1 MSKQEQT
8 NETPVE
14 TVSKRPTKH
23 AVIMR
28 GVVTPILGLLA
39 VACVVLGVLNAT
51 EWKPSA
57 EVTATAKTSGVQYI
71 VTDPGVLSVVDDR
84 AKMTVKSTASDEVC
98 VALGSAT
105 DVAGWV
111 SGQKYVRVT
120 GLNSWTELSV
130 SDAKSHGKDT
140 TGDGDVA
147 FKDSDM
153 WSRVTCG
160 DGSVTI
166 TTKSADDSRVAL
178 VDLGESGSADVSMHW
193 TRSTLPDFA
202 MPFYFAGGLLA
213 IMAILAASVF
223 AMPPHKRR
231 KRVIE
236 AAADAADEVR
246 VGEAIAGSFG
256 MRSTAGRGT
265 KSGPKRKRR
274 RHAAG
279 SASVE
284 TTAAPVIVD
293 PSSRNL
299 VAENS
304 GDSAADAAKDGEANV
319 GEQTSV
325 ISPDE
330 LQAYFARLAAEV
342 GEPNASDNATNG
354 TADDKGEE
362 R

>member
-1 MSKQEQT
+1 MSEQEQT

-14 TVSKRPTKH
+14 AVGKRPTRH

-51 EWKPSA
+51 EWKPNA

-71 VTDPGVLSVVDDR
+71 VTDPGVLSMVDDR
-84 AKMTVKSTASDEVC
+84 AKMTVESTASDEVC

-105 DVAGWV
+105 DIAGWI

-120 GLNSWTELSV
+120 GLNSWTELAV
-130 SDAKSHGKDT
+130 SDAKSHGKDA

-160 DGSVTI
+160 DGSVTVG
-166 TTKSADDSRVAL
+166 TKSSDADRVAL
-178 VDLGESGSADVSMHW
+178 VDLGESGVAEVSMHW

-213 IMAILAASVF
+213 IMAVLAASVF

-231 KRVIE
+231 KRVVE
-236 AAADAADEVR
+236 SAAETADEVR
-246 VGEAIAGSFG
+246 VGEAIAGSLG
-256 MRSTAGRGT
+256 VRSGIGRPG

-279 SASVE
+279 SSPVE
-284 TTAAPVIVD
+284 TDAAPVVVD

-299 VAENS
+299 VAENA
-304 GDSAADAAKDGEANV
+304 GDGAADAAKESETNA

-342 GEPNASDNATNG
+342 GQTDASDDG
-354 TADDKGEE
+354 TADGKGKE